1 MSSAILE
8 PGESYQYLLMT
19 AGPQDENCSPQ
30 LGATPSLTHH
40 HCADDSFPKGR
51 VDQPP
56 FRNLSADSNTPRT
69 GQARRLPLE
78 LRFTPVNSPTDNT
91 GPAMPT
97 DKFLAPQPSSKG
109 DQYYARHCR
118 LIGFT
123 PLAEDSPPSSEE
135 ESAEFLGPRK
145 VKAREAAPCA
155 LFYKR
160 SDVFVSSEMKS
171 QNVLAYSENHYRN
184 LRFDDEISI
193 SPQPSNK
200 VRGESPPSTY
210 PTTRTSDLCQ
220 MDSGQENGNLLKI
233 HPLVIDR
240 EPIRHT
246 STKDGL
252 TSLPLTSAIETGA
265 HFSHDCFHIF
275 GDETD
280 SPLTTASG
288 AEQRV
293 PWGSPYK
300 PNELNSDL
308 DQSISSINSSGI
320 QSSLWDATLS
330 SLTRATSPVSSMY
343 SNVVSSYDHQILSVS
358 LTEGRYSQS
367 KCNLMEFPDFTTN
380 TEDQP
385 VKTAMARGTFNW
397 EEDHGSL
404 ADDENDSDCSSV
416 QLESDDDQESSGHA
430 RSSFQLI
437 SSSSLNLPG
446 FGRGGDAISKHKSG
460 ERTGGR
466 M

>member
-78 LRFTPVNSPTDNT
+78 LRFTP
-91 GPAMPT
+91 
-97 DKFLAPQPSSKG
+97 PSSKG

-171 QNVLAYSENHYRN
+171 QNVLAYSESHYRN
-184 LRFDDEISI
+184 LRCDDEISI

-200 VRGESPPSTY
+200 RPREWKPFEDSSVGHRPRTHQTY
-210 PTTRTSDLCQ
+210 
-220 MDSGQENGNLLKI
+220 
-233 HPLVIDR
+233 
-240 EPIRHT
+240 

-300 PNELNSDL
+300 PNDLNSDL

-446 FGRGGDAISKHKSG
+446 FGRGGDAISKISLVNATVAECKDVSRLLRICDLP
-460 ERTGGR
+460 ENIL
-466 M
+466 